1 MAEESAPVEAEICR
15 EAEVI
20 RQVLESDVPLER
32 SLNAIPPLS
41 APTTTNSSP
50 ALRPQDGLDDVD
62 DMLAD
67 SGLGISSSTTRQH
80 QQQQQQQ
87 PQQQQPLKGLLPS
100 ARLPWDA
107 AETMST
113 SNSSAYTTPPLPPFR
128 PRGSSTIS
136 EDMSMDSPAA
146 SVAGFVVPNNSSN
159 GNGSGTASG
168 NGDLHHQRADGGSG
182 GIQHGPQPPS
192 AAEITRRINN
202 KRRRD
207 DDLDPVALKRRAVS
221 PSISVHNSPVM
232 QSPMQRD
239 AAPWGSRPGSN
250 SGEKA
255 GGSSAASDA
264 GSIAGGNPSAAAA
277 VAGKLGP
284 AKGRVG
290 FQGMVDTND
299 GLMRMSIE

>member
-1 MAEESAPVEAEICR
+1 MV
-15 EAEVI
+15 
-20 RQVLESDVPLER
+20 RQVLESDVPG
-32 SLNAIPPLS
+32 LNYAPPLS

-50 ALRPQDGLDDVD
+50 ALKPQEDPDDVD
-62 DMLAD
+62 DMLTD
-67 SGLGISSSTTRQH
+67 SGLGISSNPR
-80 QQQQQQQ
+80 QQQ
-87 PQQQQPLKGLLPS
+87 PKGLLPS

-128 PRGSSTIS
+128 PRGSSAIS
-136 EDMSMDSPAA
+136 EDMSMDSPA
-146 SVAGFVVPNNSSN
+146 VAGFAVPGSNSN
-159 GNGSGTASG
+159 GDS
-168 NGDLHHQRADGGSG
+168 QRSDSG
-182 GIQHGPQPPS
+182 GAGVQLGPQPPS

-207 DDLDPVALKRRAVS
+207 DDLDPIALKRRAVS

-250 SGEKA
+250 SGETA
-255 GGSSAASDA
+255 GGSSAASDS
-264 GSIAGGNPSAAAA
+264 GSVSGNPGNNGSAAAG
-277 VAGKLGP
+277 AGKFGP

-290 FQGMVDTND
+290 FQGMVDTSD
-299 GLMRMSIE
+299 GMMRMSIE